1 LSLRAD
7 ILSQT
12 HMTISHRARR
22 ALSVPRLGRSP
33 IDHLIRVILAAV
45 VIIVAGA
52 LFALAWLPTI
62 GSAGRMVQQVS
73 DRWGAIGAEDDL
85 AFPQFRERSTIY
97 AADGS
102 ILATLFLVEN
112 RKVVRLEQV
121 NDVTRR
127 AVLAIEDTNFYQH
140 RGLDYQGILRA
151 FLANVRA
158 GDVTQGASTITQ
170 QLVRNV
176 FPEAVVGY
184 EQTLERKVR
193 EARLALRIEQEYSKD
208 EILELYLN
216 EVYFGRG
223 VYGIGTAAEYYF
235 SKSPNKLT
243 LSQAAMLAGL
253 IAAPERYSPV
263 NDRLAALERR
273 NQVIERMLDVGWIS
287 LEQAETARARPMK
300 LKRNHVILKTREP
313 YFVEY
318 IKQQILADQRFGD
331 TFRAR
336 KRALFQ
342 GGLKI
347 YTTLDPRLQRAG
359 VSAVKRHL
367 PNRSDPQGA
376 VASVDVETG
385 AIRALVG
392 GRSFKESQV
401 NLATGQGGT
410 GRQSGSAFKPFTL
423 AAAFLDGMPAGKVY
437 DSANGQVVDCG
448 SGYPSYQVFNADGG
462 GQGFVNLWT
471 ATENSINAV
480 FVQLASDVGHAR
492 VAQVAKRM
500 GIRSELEPVCS
511 LTLGTEEVTPLEM
524 ASAYTTLANEGV
536 HCTTFGIRRVL
547 DRDGDPIL
555 HNKHGKCRQV
565 IPERVSNLVAA
576 MLQRVVCCGTGTAAA
591 LGTWPVFGKTGTTN
605 DYGDAWFVGCTRQR
619 CSASWVGHLKGR
631 VPMTSVH
638 GITVFGG
645 TFPARIWHDFMLTA
659 MRGLPALGFP
669 PPPPPAYALVP
680 NVVGKKLERAEKLL
694 AKANF
699 TAQGERVNSTEPAG
713 TVVGQT
719 PGAGSRVEAGSLVT
733 LEVSN
738 GIAPKVRVP
747 RVIGLSVDSA
757 KERLQAAGLVVAI
770 DRKATTK
777 KSQDGV
783 VFDQAPNA
791 GTRLKEGSRVVI
803 TAWKYEKPD
812 GGDGG

>member
-1 LSLRAD
+1 
-7 ILSQT
+7 
-12 HMTISHRARR
+12 MTSSYRARR
-22 ALSVPRLGRSP
+22 ALMLPRLGRSP
-33 IDHLIRVILAAV
+33 IDHLIRLILAGV
-45 VIIVAGA
+45 VVVVAGA
-52 LFALAWLPTI
+52 LFALAWLPTV
-62 GSAGRMVQQVS
+62 GSAGRVVQQVS
-73 DRWGAIGAEDDL
+73 DHLSAIGAVDDL
-85 AFPQFRERSTIY
+85 VFPQFPERSTIY

-102 ILATLFLVEN
+102 ILATLYFREN
-112 RKVVRLEQV
+112 RKVIRLKQV

-127 AVLAIEDTNFYQH
+127 AVLAIEDTKFYEH

-151 FLANVRA
+151 LLANVRA
-158 GDVTQGASTITQ
+158 GDITQGASTITQ
-170 QLVRNV
+170 QLVRNR
-176 FPEAVVGY
+176 FPEKVVGT

-193 EARLALRIEQEYSKD
+193 EARLAVRIEQEYTKD

-216 EVYFGRG
+216 EIYFGRG

-235 SKSPNKLT
+235 SKKAKDLT
-243 LSQAAMLAGL
+243 LPEAALLAGL

-263 NDRLAALERR
+263 NDKQAALERR
-273 NQVIERMLDVGWIS
+273 NEVLDRMLDVGWIT
-287 LEQAETARARPMK
+287 LAEAEETKAAPLK
-300 LKRNHVILKTREP
+300 LRRNAVILKTRVP
-313 YFVEY
+313 YWVDY
-318 IKQQILADQRFGD
+318 VKGQILSDERFGD
-331 TFRAR
+331 TYRLR

-347 YTTLDPRLQRAG
+347 YTTLDPKLQHAG
-359 VSAVKRHL
+359 VRAIKHHL

-401 NLATGQGGT
+401 NVASGQGGS

-437 DSANGQVVDCG
+437 DSASGQVVDCG
-448 SGYPSYQVFNADGG
+448 TGYPPYRVFNADGG
-462 GQGFVNLWT
+462 GRGFVNLWT

-500 GIRSELEPVCS
+500 GIDSELEPVCS

-524 ASAYTTLANEGV
+524 ASAFSTLANEGV
-536 HCTTFGIRRVL
+536 HCEEFGIRKVL
-547 DRDGDPIL
+547 DRDGEVIL
-555 HNKHGKCRQV
+555 HNRHGKCRQV
-565 IPERVSNLVAA
+565 IPAKVANLVVA
-576 MLQRVVCCGTGTAAA
+576 MLQRVVCCGTGTAAN

-619 CSASWVGHLKGR
+619 CSGSWVGHLKGR
-631 VPMTSVH
+631 VPMTNVH

-669 PPPPPAYALVP
+669 PPPPPTYALVP

-699 TAQGERVNSTEPAG
+699 TAEGERVNSTEPAG
-713 TVVGQT
+713 TVVGQS

-738 GIAPKVRVP
+738 GIPPKIRVP
-747 RVIGLSVDSA
+747 RVIGLSVEKA
-757 KERLQAAGLVVAI
+757 RERLLAVGLSVVI
-770 DRKATTK
+770 DRKSTSE
-777 KSQDGV
+777 KSRDGI
-783 VFDQAPNA
+783 VFDQSPNG
-791 GTRLKEGSRVVI
+791 GTRVKEGARVVI
-803 TAWKYEKPD
+803 AAWRYEEP
-812 GGDGG
+812 GGGNGGGGGGGGGG